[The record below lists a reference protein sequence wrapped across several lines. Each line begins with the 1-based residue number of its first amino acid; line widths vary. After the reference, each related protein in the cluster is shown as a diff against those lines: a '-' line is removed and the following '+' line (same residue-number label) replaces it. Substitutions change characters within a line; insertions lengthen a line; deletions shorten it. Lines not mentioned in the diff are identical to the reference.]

1 MTTVPVVIV
10 GAGPTGITA
19 ATLLAQYGVDC
30 LVLDRW
36 ANVYPQPRAVHLD
49 DEIYRVVARLGISDE
64 FAAISRPAQGLRLLD
79 PTMRVLAEFRRDTA
93 LSEHGFPQANMFDQ
107 PELEALLRTN
117 LKRYSSAELRGN
129 VEVTAVEE
137 TSDGRIR
144 VAFVDGTDNSEH
156 DVHADFVLGCDGAN
170 SVVRARIGAAM
181 RDMRFE
187 QRWLVVDAATDAD
200 LDQWDGVHQVCNPA
214 RAGTYMRIGSTR
226 YRWEFRLLPDESA
239 DDFGSLQALK
249 PLITPWTS
257 RVGDDEL
264 ELVRVTE
271 YTFRAQTAD
280 RWRRGNIFLLGDA
293 AHLTPPFIGHGMGA
307 GMRDAMNLA
316 WKVAGVISGD
326 LPRAA
331 LDSYEQ
337 ERKPHTRH
345 MIRLALTVGWA
356 MTAGG
361 ELGNLIRRLVVTRMK
376 FVPGLRSKVI
386 DSRTPALHRSA
397 FVHRRHARRQL
408 AGTLCPNPVLA
419 DGCRLDR
426 VLGDGFA
433 LITAVPPDDT
443 QHRLLNERG
452 AVVHIAAPDG
462 ELADW
467 LRRGRVT
474 SAIVR
479 PDRTVMWAGRDMR
492 RIDDLV
498 PTFIPEKRIR
508 SNV

>member
-1 MTTVPVVIV
+1 VTTVPVVIV

-226 YRWEFRLLPDESA
+226 YRREFRLLPDESA

>member
-1 MTTVPVVIV
+1 VTTVPVVIV

-361 ELGNLIRRLVVTRMK
+361 ELGNLIRSLVVTRMK

>member
-361 ELGNLIRRLVVTRMK
+361 ELGNLIRSLVVTRMK

>member
-200 LDQWDGVHQVCNPA
+200 LDQWDGVNQVCNPA